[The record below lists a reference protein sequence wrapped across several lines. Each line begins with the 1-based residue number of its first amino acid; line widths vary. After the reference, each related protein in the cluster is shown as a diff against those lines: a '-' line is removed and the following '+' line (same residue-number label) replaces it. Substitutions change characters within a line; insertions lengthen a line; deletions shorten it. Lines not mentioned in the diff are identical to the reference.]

1 MENRRPKIWII
12 VLIVLTAAALVF
24 TFAGA
29 SSLRASAD
37 RVEYV
42 KTASQG
48 DPSAAD
54 GISVIFSNDARR
66 TGIVRW
72 ITTLSVAEGTESIS
86 AGHRY
91 MNSSDTF
98 QGESDMDRIALLP
111 STDTDPAIIALA
123 EKAARDIP
131 AGSYTQ
137 IKVRLADHM
146 EYLPLRANYS
156 VGAHGYNSRNTFNAE
171 TKQTETTDKVDS
183 VLNGL
188 FRIKVPED
196 LIADISVSRHSD
208 RDGDIDFDFYVTG
221 YEGYGNIQDYLYG
234 LIFGRYYDGAFYIYQ
249 YFNPD
254 YAEYYGGPE
263 IRTLSVEG
271 PQKIYRIPVKST
283 GTSDITWHEL
293 DTDNITVTGEYPE
306 GTEYISAGLAA
317 DGSRA
322 LLLGSREGRFT
333 AYIADFAQGGKLQTI
348 DLCEAAET
356 DDTVVIIKDD
366 MLFLGIK
373 GRGWYVVYPD
383 GGRYRAFFAATDGRV
398 ESAELWRNQK
408 NWSYRYYPRPFDV
421 SFSGGRLAVASFAGD
436 VFENVVDGQT
446 YKGFRG
452 NGMSLA
458 VYTEAGLQYYTRYKS
473 SLFDLSYALIN
484 PSGCSVEVVK

>member
-1 MENRRPKIWII
+1 MENRRPKIWIT

-54 GISVIFSNDARR
+54 GISVLFSNDANG

-72 ITTLSVAEGTESIS
+72 TTTLSVAEGIESIS

-91 MNSSDTF
+91 MSSSDPF
-98 QGESDMDRIALLP
+98 PGEEYRDRISLLP
-111 STDTDPAIIALA
+111 SPDTDPAIRALA

-146 EYLPLRANYS
+146 EYLPLCANYS
-156 VGAHGYNSRNTFNAE
+156 VGTHGYNSRNTFNAE

-196 LIADISVSRHSD
+196 LTASISVEKT
-208 RDGDIDFDFYVTG
+208 GDIDFDIYVTG
-221 YEGYGNIQDYLYG
+221 YEGYGYIQDYYYG
-234 LIFGRYYDGAFYIYQ
+234 LVSGRYYDGAFYIYQ
-249 YFNPD
+249 YFNPEND
-254 YAEYYGGPE
+254 VRYEGYE
-263 IRTLSVEG
+263 IKTLSVEG
-271 PQKIYRIPVKST
+271 PQKIYRIPVKYT
-283 GTSDITWHEL
+283 GTTDLKYEWYEL
-293 DTDNITVTGEYPE
+293 DTEHITVTGEYPE
-306 GTEYISAGLAA
+306 GTEYIGSGLAA

-333 AYIADFAQGGKLQTI
+333 AYIADFAQGGKLQAI
-348 DLCEAAET
+348 DLCEAAEA
-356 DDTVVIIKDD
+356 DDTEVIIKDD
-366 MLFLGIK
+366 MLFLGIN

-383 GGRYRAFFAATDGRV
+383 GGRYRAFFAATDGRE
-398 ESAELWRNQK
+398 ESAEIWRNQK
-408 NWSYRYYPRPFDV
+408 NWSYRYSPRPFDV

-473 SLFDLSYALIN
+473 SLFDLPYALIF
-484 PSGCSVEVVK
+484 PLGCSVEIK